1 MRYFLLI
8 IALTLPVNFT
18 SAGENWPEF
27 RGPTAD
33 GRSDSTG
40 LPITLGDTK
49 NVVWKTPIHD
59 RGWSSPVI
67 WGDQIWMTTATED
80 GKELF
85 AVCVDR
91 RSGTIVHDL
100 KVFDVEDPL
109 DIAPINSYASPTPAI
124 EDGRVYVH
132 YGSYGTACLDTDSG
146 EILWTRRDLN
156 CEHHMGPGSSPILFD
171 DKLIFDADGIDV
183 QYVVALNKRT
193 GKNVW
198 RTDRSVDYTDIHPW
212 TRKAFATPRVIDV
225 GGRLQLISPCSRA
238 VMGYDLDTGEELW
251 KIRHYGWSMVAR
263 PLFGHGLVFIVVDF
277 DRSQLW
283 ALRPDGQGDVTDSHV
298 AWKLEK
304 GVPSTPSLLLID
316 DLLYM
321 ITDQGVALCVEAKT
335 GEVVWR
341 ERIGGNYSA
350 SPIYAD
356 GRIYLA
362 SHQGVV
368 TVLEP
373 GREFTILA
381 SNELD
386 EQIMASPA
394 VSGKALFL
402 RTKSHLYRFE
412 K

>member
-1 MRYFLLI
+1 MRYALLI
-8 IALTLPVNFT
+8 LALTLAANVA

-27 RGPTAD
+27 RGPAAD
-33 GRSDSTG
+33 GQSDSTG
-40 LPITLGDTK
+40 LPITFSDTQ

-91 RSGTIVHDL
+91 RSGKIIHDL
-100 KVFDVEDPL
+100 KIFDVEDPQN
-109 DIAPINSYASPTPAI
+109 IAPINSYASPTPAV
-124 EDGRVYVH
+124 EEGRVYVH
-132 YGSYGTACLDTDSG
+132 FGSYGTACLDTDSG
-146 EILWTRRDLN
+146 ETLWARRDLN
-156 CEHHMGPGSSPILFD
+156 CDHHMGPGSSPILFD
-171 DKLIFDADGIDV
+171 DKLIFNVDGIDV
-183 QYVVALNKRT
+183 QFVVTLNKRT
-193 GKNVW
+193 GKNIW
-198 RTDRSVDYTDIHPW
+198 KTDRSVDYADIHPM
-212 TRKAFATPRVIDV
+212 TRKAFATPRVIDA
-225 GGRLQLISPCSRA
+225 GGRLQLVSPCSRA
-238 VMGYDLDTGEELW
+238 VMGYDPETGEELW
-251 KIRHYGWSMVAR
+251 KVRHPGWSMVAR
-263 PLFGHGLVFIVVDF
+263 PLFGQGLVFVAVDF
-277 DRSQLW
+277 DRPQLW
-283 ALRPDGQGDVTDSHV
+283 ALRPDGQGDVTDTHV

-304 GVPSTPSLLLID
+304 GAPSTPSFLLID

-321 ITDQGVALCVEAKT
+321 VSDQGVASCVEAAT
-335 GEVVWR
+335 GKVVWK

-368 TVLEP
+368 TVFEP
-373 GREFTILA
+373 GREFEVLA
-381 SNELD
+381 ANELD